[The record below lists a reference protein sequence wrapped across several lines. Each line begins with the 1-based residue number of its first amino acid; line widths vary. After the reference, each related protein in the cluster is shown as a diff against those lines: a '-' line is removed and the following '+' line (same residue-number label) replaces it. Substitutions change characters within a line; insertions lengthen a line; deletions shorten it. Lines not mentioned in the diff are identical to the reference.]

1 MANED
6 KISKHFVLVSVNTHN
21 VLVMIP
27 LGITQVSLWLRSS
40 GGRLVHMYV

>member
-27 LGITQVSLWLRSS
+27 LGITEVSWWLRSS
-40 GGRLVHMYV
+40 GGRLVRMCV